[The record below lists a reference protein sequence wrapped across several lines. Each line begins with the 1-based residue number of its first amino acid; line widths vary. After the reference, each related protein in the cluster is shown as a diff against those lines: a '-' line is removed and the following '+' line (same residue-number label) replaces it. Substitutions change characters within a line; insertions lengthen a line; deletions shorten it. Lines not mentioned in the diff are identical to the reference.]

1 MKKSKVLITRKL
13 PEAAREILTGKGYD
27 VLIRDEERETLEE
40 FLKSNL
46 NSSDALIPLLSDPIG
61 KEVIDQAP
69 NLRIIAN
76 YAAGYNNIDI
86 DYARSKGIVVTNT
99 PDVLTNATADLTW
112 ALILSVAKRVTEG
125 DRFVRDGKFSGWG
138 PLLMLGAEI
147 TGKVIGIIGAGRIGQ
162 AVGRRAAGF
171 EMSVLYTSNQKKQE
185 FEQATGAMRVDL
197 EMLLSRSDIISLH
210 CPLTDETR
218 HLIDKHAFS
227 LMKKTVIFIN
237 TSRGPVVDE
246 SALAEALENSQIGGA
261 GLDVYE
267 FEPEIT
273 TSLLKL
279 NNVILLPHMGSA
291 TPETRT
297 EMARMAANNVI
308 AVLENKAALNPVW

>member
-1 MKKSKVLITRKL
+1 MKKSKVLITSKL

-27 VLIRDEERETLEE
+27 VVIRDEEMETLEE

-171 EMSVLYTSNQKKQE
+171 EMSVLYTGHQKKQE
-185 FEQATGAMRVDL
+185 FEQAAGAIRVDL

-227 LMKKTVIFIN
+227 LMKKTAIFIN
-237 TSRGPVVDE
+237 TSRGSIVDE
-246 SALAEALENSQIGGA
+246 AALAEALENSQIGGA

-273 TSLLKL
+273 AGLLKM
-279 NNVILLPHMGSA
+279 NNVILLPHVGSA
-291 TPETRT
+291 TPETRN